1 MAAEPIQDLVR
12 ESLLATAGD
21 ISRQRALGVGSFKEK
36 NLQAVFVAA
45 YGSLGARRR
54 CCEGEVFGHVR
65 GVAGCLVVKS
75 RFGTLYPMS
84 EKRSKV
90 DRGGGIHITRRSDFR
105 LRDIRLSFDA
115 TTGDLA
121 DSSMTPELRTDIF
134 DDWLRIAERA
144 SDDSVAARRE
154 GLKAPLDDNEGFAS
168 AVQREFE
175 AALIAVSASAFALD
189 AFFASVIEH
198 APEARV
204 SAGSRHATIY
214 ETFKRAFALSHAQ
227 VTSARKPLQMIFQF
241 RRVAVHP
248 PATWAAPVLHE
259 TWNLGMEP
267 RFVMFRAENA
277 INAQFF
283 ARKLIAECVRKPKK
297 TYAKLV
303 EWCEPLK
310 DVVPEPPGR
319 PEWDDTNDQTVVT

>member
-1 MAAEPIQDLVR
+1 MCRTNVWH
-12 ESLLATAGD
+12 
-21 ISRQRALGVGSFKEK
+21 ALR
-36 NLQAVFVAA
+36 VADR
-45 YGSLGARRR
+45 L
-54 CCEGEVFGHVR
+54 
-65 GVAGCLVVKS
+65 
-75 RFGTLYPMS
+75 
-84 EKRSKV
+84 SKI

-105 LRDIRLSFDA
+105 LRDIHLSFDA

-121 DSSMTPELRTDIF
+121 ESSMTPELRTDIF
-134 DDWLRIAERA
+134 DEWLGIAERA

-154 GLKAPLDDNEGFAS
+154 ALKAPLDDNEGFAS

-175 AALIAVSASAFALD
+175 AAMIAVSASAIAID
-189 AFFASVIEH
+189 GFFASVVEH

-227 VTSARKPLQMIFQF
+227 LTTALEPLRMIFRF
-241 RRVAVHP
+241 RREAVHP

-277 INAQFF
+277 INAQLF

-297 TYAKLV
+297 KYPKLV

-310 DVVPEPPGR
+310 DVVPEPQPR
-319 PEWDDTNDQTVVT
+319 PEWDDGSDQTVVT